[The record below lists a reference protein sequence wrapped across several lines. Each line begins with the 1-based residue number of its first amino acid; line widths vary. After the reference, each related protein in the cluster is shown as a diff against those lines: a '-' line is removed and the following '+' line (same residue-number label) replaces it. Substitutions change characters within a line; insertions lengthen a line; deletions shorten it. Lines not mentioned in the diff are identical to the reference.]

1 MSWEATLYAQNVCR
15 LMDRSG
21 RAVLNALAWRA
32 AKETPAFVFMKREDI
47 FAATGIADKKTV
59 QTAIKRLEKAGE
71 LKVLKVG
78 GIRENGKSESTD
90 FELVG
95 VRQWLAAGK
104 PSREQW
110 EGPKPE
116 EPRGEILPQSGE
128 ILPPIGTLIGNHLK
142 KEGGEKN
149 PRANAPR
156 ETANKQRQSPKTNR
170 NPSLLSFLTSERS
183 DEDRAR
189 ITRAMVAQCPGDD
202 EAWHEWLRVEFARV
216 GVDTHAEWEACTKYR
231 RKKKLG
237 DPMRA
242 DLVGWLL
249 NAATKKK
256 QKGGPVK
263 PPRKKNA
270 KPAGPDAFE
279 MERAFIEA
287 FHAGQVGEGGEAE
300 KEWRRC
306 YVDQWRKR
314 AKAQP
319 SGPRVVRDEHQE
331 MKDEL
336 EMEQAAAGK
345 VIPIGAAQ
353 HLAAAS

>member
-1 MSWEATLYAQNVCR
+1 MSWESALYAQNVCR

-59 QTAIKRLEKAGE
+59 QTAIERLEKAGE
-71 LKVLKVG
+71 VKVLKVG
-78 GIRENGKSESTD
+78 GIRENGKRESTD

-116 EPRGEILPQSGE
+116 EPRGENFPQSGE
-128 ILPPIGTLIGNHLK
+128 NLTPIGTFIGNHSK

-156 ETANKQRQSPKTNR
+156 ETANTQRQLPKTND
-170 NPSLLSFLTSERS
+170 NPSLLSFLNSERS

-189 ITRAMVAQCPGDD
+189 LTRAMVAQHPGDD
-202 EAWHEWLRVEFARV
+202 EAWHKWLRAELARV
-216 GVDTHAEWEACTKYR
+216 GVDTGAEWEICTKYR

-237 DPMRA
+237 DLMRA
-242 DLVGWLL
+242 DFVGWLL
-249 NAATKKK
+249 NAVVKK
-256 QKGGPVK
+256 QEKGGPVK
-263 PPRKKNA
+263 APREKNA
-270 KPAGPDAFE
+270 RPTGPQAWE
-279 MERAFIEA
+279 IELAYSKA
-287 FHAGQVGEGGEAE
+287 FHAGQVGGEKDE
-300 KEWRRC
+300 KDFRRR
-306 YVDQWRKR
+306 YVEQWRKR
-314 AKAQP
+314 AEAQL
-319 SGPRVVRDEHQE
+319 SGPKIVRDEWQE
-331 MKDEL
+331 MKEEL
-336 EMEQAAAGK
+336 EREQDAAGK
-345 VIPIGAAQ
+345 VIPIAAAQ
-353 HLAAAS
+353 PLAAAC

>member
-59 QTAIKRLEKAGE
+59 QTAIERLEKAGE
-71 LKVLKVG
+71 VKVLKVG
-78 GIRENGKSESTD
+78 GIRENGKRESTD

-116 EPRGEILPQSGE
+116 EPRGENFPQAGE
-128 ILPPIGTLIGNHLK
+128 NLTPIGTLIGNHS

-156 ETANKQRQSPKTNR
+156 EIANKQRQSPKTND
-170 NPSLLSFLTSERS
+170 NPSLLSFLNSERS

-189 ITRAMVAQCPGDD
+189 LTRAMVAQCPGDD
-202 EAWHEWLRVEFARV
+202 EAWHDRLRAEFARV
-216 GVDTHAEWEACTKYR
+216 GVDTDAEWETCTKYR

-249 NAATKKK
+249 NAAIKK
-256 QKGGPVK
+256 QEKGGPVK

-270 KPAGPDAFE
+270 KPAGPSGWDIDCAY
-279 MERAFIEA
+279 AEA
-287 FHAGQVGEGGEAE
+287 IRAGQIEPSEEVFQQFRRDYIEQ
-300 KEWRRC
+300 WRRS
-306 YVDQWRKR
+306 
-314 AKAQP
+314 AEAQP
-319 SGPRVVRDEHQE
+319 SGPKIVRDEFQE

-336 EMEQAAAGK
+336 EREQAAAGK

-353 HLAAAS
+353 PMAAAS

>member
-1 MSWEATLYAQNVCR
+1 VSGLATKYALNICKLKGGSAR
-15 LMDRSG
+15 G
-21 RAVLNALAWRA
+21 VLTALAWRSPE
-32 AKETPAFVFMKREDI
+32 KNPFVVYMPQEDI
-47 FAATGIADKKTV
+47 CDCTGVVENTVRSAIEKLVAAHEV
-59 QTAIKRLEKAGE
+59 
-71 LKVLKVG
+71 KVLKVG
-78 GIRENGKSESTD
+78 GVMPDGSREATD
-90 FELVG
+90 YELVG
-95 VRQWLAAGK
+95 VRQWIAAGCPPREEWQGAK
-104 PSREQW
+104 AELLGLKSCTLRPQNLHPSKDVINESLEKQIHG
-110 EGPKPE
+110 EKPKPPKTTPNE
-116 EPRGEILPQSGE
+116 E
-128 ILPPIGTLIGNHLK
+128 
-142 KEGGEKN
+142 
-149 PRANAPR
+149 ANAQ
-156 ETANKQRQSPKTNR
+156 KQ

-216 GVDTHAEWEACTKYR
+216 GVDTDAEWEACTKYR
-231 RKKKLG
+231 RKKKRG
-237 DPMRA
+237 APMLA
-242 DLVGWLL
+242 DFVGWLL
-249 NAATKKK
+249 NAAVKKK
-256 QKGGPVK
+256 EKGGPVK

-331 MKDEL
+331 TKDEL

-345 VIPIGAAQ
+345 VIPIGAADGN
-353 HLAAAS
+353 LAAA